1 MSKDKTW
8 WQPRVKHLEQAIAGK
23 TEALNGVYRIISAR
37 EFMALKLAT
46 RCSVNM
52 VISANK
58 VNSIALL

>member
-1 MSKDKTW
+1 MAATCKKFRASY
-8 WQPRVKHLEQAIAGK
+8 AGK
-23 TEALNGVYRIISAR
+23 TEALNGVNRIISTR

-58 VNSIALL
+58 VNSITLL